1 MTHPLLNPLPV
12 RAGVAPQDTVEALH
26 DLVEVLS
33 ILLLEFTDAIDKA
46 AVRDAMQHLL
56 DVALVHDALG
66 GYGVYPALDAE
77 DGAETPAEEA
87 RA

>member
-1 MTHPLLNPLPV
+1 MTHPLLKPLPV
-12 RAGVAPQDTVEALH
+12 RSGVASQDTVEALH
-26 DLVEVLS
+26 DMVEVLS
-33 ILLLEFTDAIDKA
+33 IIMLEFTDAIDKA

-77 DGAETPAEEA
+77 EVAETPATEV
-87 RA
+87 RT